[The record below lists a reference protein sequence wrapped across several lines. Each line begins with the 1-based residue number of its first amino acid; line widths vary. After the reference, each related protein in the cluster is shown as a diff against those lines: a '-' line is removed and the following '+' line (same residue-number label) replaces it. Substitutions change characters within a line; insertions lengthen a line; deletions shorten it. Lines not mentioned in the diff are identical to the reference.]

1 MPDRKIFFVLTLIV
15 FITARTLSQG
25 GPPMIT
31 DDPYHVEKNH
41 MEINLGLTGEFLN
54 SSLV

>member
-31 DDPYHVEKNH
+31 DDPYHVEKT
-41 MEINLGLTGEFLN
+41 IWKLTWVLRENF
-54 SSLV
+54 SIHH